1 MNKCLSF
8 LALVLSMSPASAAVR
23 DSVVMNVAG
32 TDVSLSEFRHY
43 IDRNGSVKTEKE
55 LGVKDFAKMYV
66 NFKMKVQA
74 AVDAGIDTTQA
85 FVNEYKAYRDFEL
98 DNYGIDHDYLETT
111 ARRSY
116 EESVKEIGDFGLIN
130 FASISFVPAD
140 KTEAEAQRCQ
150 KLADSI
156 YQALSDGAD
165 FPSLALKYSND
176 KYASRGGDMGWY
188 SVSMIPEGII
198 PFIVELKEGEFTEP
212 FIDIDRICILKY
224 QGHRDLGTY
233 EENRR
238 EIYDWMY
245 SRAPLMRQARLNM
258 AKKYSGGSNWNISD
272 PDSIVSY
279 MYENMESVCPE
290 FGNIS
295 REYHDGLLLFEIS
308 NREVWNRSQTDSDG
322 LKEFFETNRK
332 RIKFDVPCFK
342 GMVFFC
348 KTEDVFNQLEE
359 ALKDRPFEEWSDIV
373 LSFNS
378 NEPQVRAM
386 RGKKENGIFMKGQ
399 NAYVDSLVFGEGSF
413 EPRNG
418 YPVTHVIGHVID
430 RPEILADDLS
440 GITERY
446 QKQLEKKWLKTLHK
460 KYKFKIDKK
469 VLKQVSL
476 K

>member
-1 MNKCLSF
+1 MKKCLSF
-8 LALVLSMSPASAAVR
+8 LALALSAASVLAAAR
-23 DSVVMNVAG
+23 DTVVMTVAG
-32 TDVSLSEFRHY
+32 NDVCLSEFRHY
-43 IDRNGSVKTEKE
+43 LDRNSSVRTGKE
-55 LGVKDFAKMYV
+55 LSVKDFAKMYV
-66 NFKMKVQA
+66 DYKMKVQA
-74 AVDAGIDTTQA
+74 AVDAGIDTAGSFIDEFT
-85 FVNEYKAYRDFEL
+85 AYRDYEL
-98 DNYGIDHDYLETT
+98 DNYIIDTDYLETT

-116 EESVKEIGDFGLIN
+116 DESVKEVGEYGL
-130 FASISFVPAD
+130 FHLGSISFAPEDDSRDA
-140 KTEAEAQRCQ
+140 ALRCEH
-150 KLADSI
+150 LADSL
-156 YQALSDGAD
+156 YQALNDGATFSD
-165 FPSLALKYSND
+165 LATRFSTD
-176 KYASRGGDMGWY
+176 RFASRGGDMGWY
-188 SVSMIPEGII
+188 SVSQMPEEIGRLVF
-198 PFIVELKEGEFTEP
+198 PLKPGEFTEP
-212 FIDIDRICILKY
+212 FIDIDRLCILMLLE
-224 QGHRDLGTY
+224 HRDLGTY
-233 EENRR
+233 EENRAD
-238 EIYDWMY
+238 IYKWMASSKALMERAMLKKAEEY
-245 SRAPLMRQARLNM
+245 SE
-258 AKKYSGGSNWNISD
+258 GSNWGLTD
-272 PDSIVSY
+272 PDSIIAY
-279 MYENMESVCPE
+279 MKDNLEAVCPE

-446 QKQLEKKWLKTLHK
+446 QTYLETEWLKTLHK
-460 KYKFKIDKK
+460 KYKFKIDNK